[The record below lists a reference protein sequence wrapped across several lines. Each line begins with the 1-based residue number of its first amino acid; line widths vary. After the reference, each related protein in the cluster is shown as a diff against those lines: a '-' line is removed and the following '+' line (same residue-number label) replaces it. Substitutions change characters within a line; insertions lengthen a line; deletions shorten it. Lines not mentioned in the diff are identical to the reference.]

1 MTVTAAQ
8 AAAGRTAPASPPLAT
23 PRPTEPPRLAGGVE
37 LLGEYRDSGYSRPP
51 SLVRRPDGQVIQ
63 MSPLLYQVTSRI
75 DGSRDVAAIADL
87 VSADLGRTLT
97 ADQVR
102 HLITAKLQPLG
113 LLADQGSAAP
123 PKARPLLALRARGTL
138 LPERAANAV
147 ALLLRPLFRWPV
159 VVAVTI
165 SFAGVDCWL
174 FASHALG
181 AGLQQLLSNPI
192 GLLAVLGLSVLSGAF
207 HECGHATGCRYSGA
221 RPGVIGV
228 GIYLVWPSFFTNVT
242 DSYRLSRV
250 GRLRTDLGG
259 VYFNAVFILVLA
271 GLYAATSAPIL
282 LLVIAITQVE
292 MLQQL
297 IPVVRFDGYFILSD
311 LAGVPD
317 MFARVVPIVK
327 SVLPGGRRDPRVDGL
342 RRGTRILVTS
352 WVLIVIPLLIA
363 FMGYLLLH
371 LPEIDRALWRS
382 ASLQGH
388 LMATA
393 AAGHHFAMAAVD
405 ALAAA
410 LVSLSLVGM
419 LYIVTGL
426 ARRAVTLGVRWSA
439 GRPARRLVAAVA
451 GLAGAATL
459 ATVWTVQGG
468 FHGW

>member
-8 AAAGRTAPASPPLAT
+8 VTAGRTAPGSPSLTT
-23 PRPTEPPRLAGGVE
+23 PGPADPPRLADGVE

-63 MSPLLYQVTSRI
+63 MSPLLYRVTSRI
-75 DGSRDVAAIADL
+75 DGSRNAAAVADL

-138 LPERAANAV
+138 LPEPAANAV

-159 VVAVTI
+159 VAAVTV
-165 SFAGVDCWL
+165 SFVGVDCWL
-174 FASHALG
+174 FASHALS
-181 AGLQQLLSNPI
+181 AGLEEILSNPI
-192 GLLAVLGLSVLSGAF
+192 GLLAVFGLSVLSGAF

-221 RPGVIGV
+221 RPGVIGI
-228 GIYLVWPSFFTNVT
+228 GIYLVYPSFFTNVT
-242 DSYRLSRV
+242 DSYRLSRA

-271 GLYAATSAPIL
+271 GLYAATSALIL

-327 SVLPGGRRDPRVDGL
+327 SVLPGGLPDPRVAGL

-352 WVLIVIPLLIA
+352 WVLVVIPLLIA

-371 LPEIDRALWRS
+371 LPEVNRALWRS

-393 AAGHHFAMAAVD
+393 VAGHHYAMAAVD
-405 ALAAA
+405 ALGAA

-419 LYIVTGL
+419 LYITTGL
-426 ARRAVTLGVRWSA
+426 ARRMVSAARRWSA
-439 GRPARRLVAAVA
+439 GRPARRLVAAAA